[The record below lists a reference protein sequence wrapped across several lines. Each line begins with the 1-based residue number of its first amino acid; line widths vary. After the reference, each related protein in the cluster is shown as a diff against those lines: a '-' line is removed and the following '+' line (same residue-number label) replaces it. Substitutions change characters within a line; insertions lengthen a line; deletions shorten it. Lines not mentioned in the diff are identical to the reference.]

1 MANAGPAS
9 GKTFIGTA
17 GWSIPKLH
25 AEHFPTAGS
34 HLERYGAIF
43 SVTEIN
49 TSFYRHHRR
58 STYERWA
65 ASVPDH
71 FRFSVKA
78 PKSVT
83 HSDWGAISAELDV
96 FLAEIDGLGK
106 KLGPVLVQLPPKR
119 VFNVAEA
126 DRFLAALRNR
136 LDGILALEPR
146 HASWFLPGVDDVLQ
160 THRISRVAADPPP
173 AVDADKP
180 GGWRGLTY
188 TRLHGSPDIYR
199 SSYSEDR
206 LKALADAMI
215 TDATSDAGAYSTIRR
230 PMPLPATRLHLRTC
244 LDGITGSD

>member
-1 MANAGPAS
+1 MVKAVPAIVR
-9 GKTFIGTA
+9 TFIGTA
-17 GWSIPKLH
+17 GWSIPKLY
-25 AEHFPTAGS
+25 AENFPSVGS

-43 SVTEIN
+43 PVTEIN

-83 HSDWGAISAELDV
+83 HSDWIAISAELDA

-119 VFNVAEA
+119 VFSMAEA
-126 DRFLAALRNR
+126 DRFLATIRSR
-136 LDGILALEPR
+136 LDGNIAVEPR
-146 HASWFLPGVDDVLQ
+146 HASWFLPTVDALLQ
-160 THRISRVAADPPP
+160 KHRISRVAADPPP
-173 AVDADKP
+173 AVDADKA

-199 SSYSEDR
+199 STYSEDQ
-206 LKALADAMI
+206 LKLLADDMI
-215 TDATSDAGAYSTIRR
+215 TDLATDAWCIFDNTASYA
-230 PMPLPATRLHLRTC
+230 ATGDALALENILARDTRK
-244 LDGITGSD
+244 